1 VGDGGDRTTSSHVHQ
16 HQTLMTAGLAMTIAL
31 VLLSAVRKL
40 DSNCPIPQTEIQTK
54 DRRFDRLP

>member
-1 VGDGGDRTTSSHVHQ
+1 MGGDRTTLPHVHQ

-31 VLLSAVRKL
+31 DLLSAVRKL

>member
-1 VGDGGDRTTSSHVHQ
+1 
-16 HQTLMTAGLAMTIAL
+16 MTAGLAMTIAL

>member
-1 VGDGGDRTTSSHVHQ
+1 MAGTVRHQ
-16 HQTLMTAGLAMTIAL
+16 LVFIRQTLMTAGLAMTIAL